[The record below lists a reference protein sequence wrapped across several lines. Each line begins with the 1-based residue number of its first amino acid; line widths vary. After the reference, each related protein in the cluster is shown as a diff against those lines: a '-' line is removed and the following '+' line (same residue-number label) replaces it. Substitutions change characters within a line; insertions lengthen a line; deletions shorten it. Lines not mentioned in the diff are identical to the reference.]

1 VSATEPARQ
10 RRESGGR
17 ETGPPRP
24 AAPGAGWAGWRPGP
38 AALLAALGFGALASV
53 LIGAWL
59 GAAGDPGA
67 VAARSPVGLAVAA
80 DRLALDG
87 LGVASVGLALLPLL
101 LGASRPTG
109 STGVGVGGAVGRA
122 AGAALHRAAR
132 LGVLLAAG
140 WAIAAVLALWL
151 RAADAAGSPPFAVS
165 RQLVGEYAG
174 EVAAARGLLL
184 TLGCALLVMVLQLTA
199 LIRPPRYPELVVGA
213 GLLGMLPGAVTGH
226 AASHAGHDVAVLSVA
241 LHVVAASVWVGGL
254 LAVVLVLGGQR
265 PLASVVL
272 PRFSTVAGYC
282 AATVAVTGV
291 LSAVFRLP
299 GPGALVTTGY
309 GALVLAKACGL
320 VVLLGFGWHA
330 RRQLVSRLAEL
341 AARRSDTPA
350 PLVRW
355 LGAELAVMAVVVGL
369 AAALA
374 GAAPA

>member
-1 VSATEPARQ
+1 V
-10 RRESGGR
+10 G
-17 ETGPPRP
+17 
-24 AAPGAGWAGWRPGP
+24 AAGNPGAGNPGAGGS
-38 AALLAALGFGALASV
+38 GA
-53 LIGAWL
+53 
-59 GAAGDPGA
+59 GAAP
-67 VAARSPVGLAVAA
+67 SPVELAVAA

-101 LGASRPTG
+101 LGISHPSG
-109 STGVGVGGAVGRA
+109 SAGVGTGGAVGRA
-122 AGAALHRAAR
+122 AGGARHRAAR

-151 RAADAAGSPPFAVS
+151 RAADASESAPFAVS
-165 RQLVGEYAG
+165 RRLVGEYAG
-174 EVAAARGLLL
+174 EVAAGRGLLL
-184 TLGCALLVMVLQLTA
+184 TLGCAVLVMVLQLTA
-199 LIRPPRYPELVVGA
+199 LLRPSRYPELVVGA
-213 GLLGMLPGAVTGH
+213 GLLGMLPGTVTGH

-254 LAVVLVLGGQR
+254 FAVVLVLGGQR
-265 PLASVVL
+265 PLASAAL

-299 GPGALVTTGY
+299 SLGALVTTGY

-320 VVLLGFGWHA
+320 VVLLGLGWRA
-330 RRQLVSRLAEL
+330 RRRLVSRLAEL
-341 AARRSDTPA
+341 AARRSEAPA
-350 PLVRW
+350 PLLRW
-355 LGAELAVMAVVVGL
+355 LGAELAVMAVVLGL

>member
-1 VSATEPARQ
+1 MSAAERARQ
-10 RRESGGR
+10 RQESGAREAGR
-17 ETGPPRP
+17 ARP
-24 AAPGAGWAGWRPGP
+24 VEPGGGSAGWRPGP
-38 AALLAALGFGALASV
+38 AALVVALGFGALASV
-53 LIGAWL
+53 LIGAWV

-67 VAARSPVGLAVAA
+67 AAARSPVGLAVAA
-80 DRLALDG
+80 DRVALDG
-87 LGVASVGLALLPLL
+87 LGVASVGLALVPLL
-101 LGASRPTG
+101 LGAARPTNSSRPG
-109 STGVGVGGAVGRA
+109 VGRA
-122 AGAALHRAAR
+122 AGVALRRAAR

-151 RAADAAGSPPFAVS
+151 RAADASGAAPFAVS
-165 RQLVGEYAG
+165 RRLVGEYAG
-174 EVAAARGLLL
+174 EVAAGRGLLL
-184 TLGCALLVMVLQLTA
+184 TLGCALLVMALHLTA
-199 LIRPPRYPELVVGA
+199 LLRPPRYPELVVGA

-226 AASHAGHDVAVLSVA
+226 AAGKAGHDAAVLSVA

-254 LAVVLVLGGQR
+254 CAVVLVLGGQR
-265 PLASVVL
+265 PLAPVVL

-299 GPGALVTTGY
+299 SPGALLTTGY

-320 VVLLGFGWHA
+320 VVLLGLGWRA
-330 RRQLVSRLAEL
+330 RRRLVSRLAAL
-341 AARRSDTPA
+341 AAHRSDPPA

-355 LGAELAVMAVVVGL
+355 LGAELTVMAVVMGL